1 MKKNLLLLS
10 AILMA
15 SFAVFDGYAQKK
27 GVEGVVADEGGN
39 PVKNVR
45 IGVVNTKI
53 LEKTDKKGEF
63 RLKGVLPTDSVVVYQ
78 KEGKGAK
85 FLLGDAGRLQL
96 KVSSGALEVGDGKG
110 AAHTVTVDELVFKR
124 YGSGSVITAQMIER
138 NGYLTIKEAVKACI
152 PGVSFEYSDEGERI
166 LIRGSKSLNLSTD
179 PLVIVD
185 GAETTFA
192 AADQGC
198 HVNDVELI
206 EVVKDGLGYGA
217 KGANGVIIIKT
228 KK

>member
-1 MKKNLLLLS
+1 M
-10 AILMA
+10 
-15 SFAVFDGYAQKK
+15 
-27 GVEGVVADEGGN
+27 
-39 PVKNVR
+39 
-45 IGVVNTKI
+45 
-53 LEKTDKKGEF
+53 
-63 RLKGVLPTDSVVVYQ
+63 
-78 KEGKGAK
+78 
-85 FLLGDAGRLQL
+85 LGDAGRLQL

-110 AAHTVTVDELVFKR
+110 AAPTVTVAEWVFKR

-206 EVVKDGLGYGA
+206 EVVKDGLGFGA